1 MTTARHFLPPG
12 VGGSA
17 PRACTLPARSGL
29 GLKPEHFH
37 SILETLPDLGF
48 LEIHAENYMVEGGPY
63 HHYLAKI
70 RSHYPL
76 SIHGV
81 GLSIGAEAGLDEAH
95 LDRLAALI
103 KRYEP
108 QSFSEHLAWSSH
120 GGVFLND
127 LLPLPYHAETLHRVC
142 AHIDRVQE
150 RLQRRMLLENPAT
163 YVEFADSTFG
173 EADFIGEL
181 VRRTGCGLLLDVS
194 NVHVSCVN
202 HGRDPQAFIT
212 ALPLAATGQIHLAGF
227 ARDVD
232 AAGDPLLIDSHGAAV
247 ADEVWRLYRFA
258 LEMLGP
264 VPTLIERDNDVP
276 AFPVLL
282 AEARKAEAMLTTLA
296 AAGEPA

>member
-17 PRACTLPARSGL
+17 PRACTLPARRGL
-29 GLKPEHFH
+29 GLKPEHFR

-296 AAGEPA
+296 EAGALA